1 MVAIIDYGLG
11 NLRSLMNALEA
22 IGTKSD
28 LVSDPESLGQY
39 DRIILP
45 GVGAIAEAMETLTQ
59 RGLGEALI
67 ERARSGVPILG
78 VCLGMQLLC
87 TRSFEGGEHQA
98 LGLIDADV
106 VPFDPE
112 AGLKIPHIGWN
123 SIEPAKDHRLL
134 DGVEPGTDVYFVH
147 SYYVQCRCKDDALAS
162 TDYGTNFTSMIAR
175 HNVVGAQF
183 HPEKSQFAGLRMLE
197 NFVSQ

>member
-1 MVAIIDYGLG
+1 MVAIVDYGLG

-22 IGTKSD
+22 IGTKSY
-28 LVSDPESLGQY
+28 LVSDAETLGRY

-59 RGLGEALI
+59 RGLGEAVI
-67 ERARSGVPILG
+67 ERAREGVPILG

-87 TRSFEGGEHQA
+87 RRSFEGGEHQA

-123 SIEPAKDHRLL
+123 SIEPEQDHKLL
-134 DGVEPGTDVYFVH
+134 VGVEPGTDVYFVH
-147 SYYVQCRCKDDALAS
+147 SYHVQCRCQEDALAS
-162 TDYGTNFTSMIAR
+162 TNYGTKFTSMIAR
-175 HNVVGAQF
+175 DNVLGAQF

-197 NFVSQ
+197 NFVSM